1 MAVIYATLIVKGKK
15 TLDQVPA
22 LIRKQV
28 EEILKDL
35 EVEGEGSR
43 GGVGRTGSPH
53 FLYDEGEEAQ
63 MDQPITR
70 AEHEEFKR
78 RLEEENARQDR
89 RIALLEESVSKMGA
103 LSTSVEKLALSM
115 ESMVREQEKQG
126 KRLETL
132 ESRDGELWRKAVGYA
147 VTAIIGAFL
156 GYVFTQ
162 IGF

>member
-1 MAVIYATLIVKGKK
+1 
-15 TLDQVPA
+15 
-22 LIRKQV
+22 
-28 EEILKDL
+28 
-35 EVEGEGSR
+35 
-43 GGVGRTGSPH
+43 
-53 FLYDEGEEAQ
+53 

-126 KRLETL
+126 KRLE
-132 ESRDGELWRKAVGYA
+132 SRDGELWRKAVGYA

>member
-1 MAVIYATLIVKGKK
+1 
-15 TLDQVPA
+15 
-22 LIRKQV
+22 
-28 EEILKDL
+28 
-35 EVEGEGSR
+35 
-43 GGVGRTGSPH
+43 
-53 FLYDEGEEAQ
+53 

-78 RLEEENARQDR
+78 RLEEENSRQDR

-132 ESRDGELWRKAVGYA
+132 ESRDGEMWRKVTAYA
-147 VTAIIGAFL
+147 VTMVVGIIIG
-156 GYVFTQ
+156 YISTR

>member
-1 MAVIYATLIVKGKK
+1 
-15 TLDQVPA
+15 
-22 LIRKQV
+22 
-28 EEILKDL
+28 
-35 EVEGEGSR
+35 
-43 GGVGRTGSPH
+43 
-53 FLYDEGEEAQ
+53 

-156 GYVFTQ
+156 GYPNPLCDLSAAFRRSQ
-162 IGF
+162 GFQNRSRAERRQEYGHLHRLPDPARSRLCCHAPLMPVLHSNHGR

>member
-1 MAVIYATLIVKGKK
+1 
-15 TLDQVPA
+15 
-22 LIRKQV
+22 
-28 EEILKDL
+28 
-35 EVEGEGSR
+35 
-43 GGVGRTGSPH
+43 
-53 FLYDEGEEAQ
+53 

-78 RLEEENARQDR
+78 RLEEENSRQDR

-132 ESRDGELWRKAVGYA
+132 ESRDGEMWRKAVGY
-147 VTAIIGAFL
+147 VLTAILGIVIGF
-156 GYVFTQ
+156 VITQ